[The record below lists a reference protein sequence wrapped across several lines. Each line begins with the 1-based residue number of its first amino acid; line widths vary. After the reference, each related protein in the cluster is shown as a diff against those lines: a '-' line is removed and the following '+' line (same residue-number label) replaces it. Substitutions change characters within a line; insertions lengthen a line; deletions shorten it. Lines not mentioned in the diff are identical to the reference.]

1 MSPDAWYGTPSFQLN
16 HERIYDHDRQQ
27 RQPPRRKTLLRPDQ
41 VRHLEN
47 TPTDPD
53 KKHYFTA
60 TFTRSYQDEQ
70 CNWQDTQSFGL
81 SDLLALSKLADQ
93 AHTAMHQ
100 RMRANNGNART
111 TQDQHTR

>member
-1 MSPDAWYGTPSFQLN
+1 MTDNNTNPPVEKLAYGL
-16 HERIYDHDRQQ
+16 I
-27 RQPPRRKTLLRPDQ
+27 KCAIW
-41 VRHLEN
+41 EN

-70 CNWQDTQSFGL
+70 GNWQDTQSFGL

-93 AHTAMHQ
+93 AHTVINK
-100 RMRANNGNART
+100 RMRANNGNARAA
-111 TQDQHTR
+111 QDQHTR